1 VSDEARRLRTEEDVE
16 WFYRTRR
23 RGGECAACGRAL
35 TVDEPVYIER
45 FEDARRRGAGPHVK
59 GPVGAE
65 CISDE
70 LLLSAATREAERC
83 AGCGR
88 PVYYRLEDTRRRR
101 VLCSQA
107 CRNHAASR
115 RQAGGLTR

>member
-1 VSDEARRLRTEEDVE
+1 VNDEVRCLRTEEDVE
-16 WFYRTRR
+16 RFYLARR

-59 GPVGAE
+59 CPVGAE
-65 CISDE
+65 CASSE
-70 LLLSAATREAERC
+70 LRRDALTREAERC

-88 PVYYRLEDTRRRR
+88 PVYYGGESTRRRQA
-101 VLCSQA
+101 LCSQA
-107 CRNHAASR
+107 CRNRAASR
-115 RQAGGLTR
+115 RQVGGLPR